1 MIKVYQTIVDEGRG
15 NCMQAA
21 IASLLNL
28 QLNDVPNF
36 KEFGYDWFP
45 VFNDL
50 LHKFGYEY
58 EGCLYNY
65 NAFRIINKRKNVKS
79 ADLRT
84 RFNKIKKMEGVDGYF
99 YASVYSPKY
108 YNPNDEP
115 PVTHAVIINKSLNIV
130 HDVNPEYNEATQ
142 YPETKKLKYNGILN
156 VFMINPVLK

>member
-1 MIKVYQTIVDEGRG
+1 MIRVYQTIVDKGTG

-36 KEFGYDWFP
+36 KELGYDWFSAL
-45 VFNDL
+45 NNL
-50 LHKFGYEY
+50 LNELGYEY

-65 NAFRIINKRKNVKS
+65 NAFRIINERKNVES

-84 RFNKIKKMEGVDGYF
+84 RFNKIKEMEGVDGYF

-108 YNPNDEP
+108 YNVNDNP
-115 PVTHAVIINKSLNIV
+115 PITHAVIINKSLDIV
-130 HDVNPEYNEATQ
+130 HDVNPEYVDIKS
-142 YPETKKLKYNGILN
+142 YPEQEKLKYNGILN
-156 VFMINPVLK
+156 IFMINPVLK